1 MKIEGVSLTFAPIHN
16 GRLIRVI
23 RRKHSS
29 IKHSVLKLLRR
40 VHQSVQV
47 NMLKYPYW
55 IEVLMPSDPIIELH
69 KVTISRGDSK
79 ILKDVSL
86 QINGGERLVIL
97 GPNGSGK
104 SSLIK
109 TFTGEYRHD
118 TNDERSYVRIMGSE
132 FWDIHAENAVSTT
145 ISP

>member
-1 MKIEGVSLTFAPIHN
+1 
-16 GRLIRVI
+16 
-23 RRKHSS
+23 
-29 IKHSVLKLLRR
+29 
-40 VHQSVQV
+40 
-47 NMLKYPYW
+47 MLKYPYW

-132 FWDIHAENAVSTT
+132 FGIFTPRT
-145 ISP
+145 PYPLQSPPGGPRNLS